1 MTLLI
6 TYIVVALGVSFLCS
20 ILEACLLSLSPT
32 SIEAAKSRGARW
44 AVKME
49 ALKSDLDRPLSAI
62 LTLNTMAHTMGA
74 AGAGSEWAKISG
86 NTYEGVFAFLLTMA
100 ILIFTEIIPKTLGSR
115 YAMGIAA
122 PAAVIIGFLIKAL
135 APLVWMSRLVTR
147 LITPKGR
154 VERPPHR
161 EELLAVARMGH
172 ESGALRERESQ
183 FVQNLLQLHSMKVW
197 DIMTPRPVIFSLPQ
211 NTTLLEFVRHIED
224 KPFTR
229 VPVYKGSRDEMV
241 GFVIRGE
248 ALIAHLKDD
257 ADTGTLE
264 MVTRPIAVT
273 PEFTPVD
280 ELFQRFIAERH
291 QIMLVV
297 DEFGTT
303 VGLVTFEDIIE
314 TIFGFEILD
323 EKDKVADMQAF
334 ARQLWLDRAKRMGIE
349 IPEETQVPATDP
361 AV

>member
-6 TYIVVALGVSFLCS
+6 TYILVALGLSFLCS
-20 ILEACLLSLSPT
+20 LLEACLLTLTPS
-32 SIEAAKSRGARW
+32 SIQAAKTRGARW
-44 AVKME
+44 AGRME
-49 ALKSDLDRPLSAI
+49 IFKADLDRPLSAI

-74 AGAGSEWAKISG
+74 AGAGAEWARISG
-86 NTYEGVFAFLLTMA
+86 NTYEGLFAFALTIA
-100 ILIFTEIIPKTLGSR
+100 ILVFTEIIPKTLGSQ
-115 YAMGIAA
+115 YATSIAG
-122 PAAVIIGFLIKAL
+122 PVSLIIAIFIRILW
-135 APLVWMSRLVTR
+135 PLVWMSQLITR
-147 LITPKGR
+147 MITPKGGA
-154 VERPPHR
+154 ERAPHR
-161 EELLAVARMGH
+161 EELLAVARLGH
-172 ESGALRERESQ
+172 ESGELRERESQ
-183 FVQNLLQLHSMKVW
+183 FVHNLMELHSMKAW

-211 NTTLLEFVRHIED
+211 ATTLLEFVKFIED

-229 VPVYKGSRDEMV
+229 VPVYKNNRDEMA

-273 PEFTPVD
+273 PEEAPVD

-291 QIMLVV
+291 QIMLVI

-314 TIFGFEILD
+314 TIFGFEIMD
-323 EKDKVADMQAF
+323 EKDKFADMQAH
-334 ARQLWLDRAKRMGIE
+334 ARQLWLERAKRMGIKL
-349 IPEETQVPATDP
+349 PEEAAAVDP
-361 AV
+361 AS